1 MRHEKIGS
9 DLQQAFSRRYRSN
22 DARNPKARGGATSQK
37 LELSIDTK

>member
-37 LELSIDTK
+37 L